1 MQWENITDYYY
12 AWAIYL
18 AGAIGCS
25 LAAWLF
31 IRGLPRVVVHFF
43 VVTVMVLLFTPFA
56 LDAKTMVMA
65 PAIVFL
71 GYGVI
76 TDGLAEV
83 KPVLKTIILVW
94 AMAMVVSLVYQL
106 LTRNWYKARLQ
117 RKLDAQDPDYHEQ
130 NYHQDDYEE
139 PRQAPGFDPERN
151 GFYPPKES
159 VLPGE
164 VPIRAE
170 R

>member
-1 MQWENITDYYY
+1 MQWENINDYYY

-18 AGAIGCS
+18 VGAIGCS
-25 LAAWLF
+25 LAAWIF
-31 IRGLPRVVVHFF
+31 IRGLPRAVVHFF
-43 VVTVMVLLFTPFA
+43 VITVIVLLFTPFA

-71 GYGVI
+71 SYGI
-76 TDGLAEV
+76 IADGFIAV
-83 KPVLKTIILVW
+83 KPVLKTIIIVW
-94 AMAMVVSLVYQL
+94 AIAIVLSLVYQL

-117 RKLDAQDPDYHEQ
+117 RRLEGEPDEYYEPEDHE
-130 NYHQDDYEE
+130 EM
-139 PRQAPGFDPERN
+139 PGFDRQRN
-151 GFYPPKES
+151 GFYPPKETS
-159 VLPGE
+159 LPGE

>member
-18 AGAIGCS
+18 TGAVGCS

-31 IRGLPRVVVHFF
+31 IRGLPRIVIHFF

-56 LDAKTMVMA
+56 LDAQTMVLA

-71 GYGVI
+71 GYGAI
-76 TDGLAEV
+76 IDGFAEV

-94 AMAMVVSLVYQL
+94 AMAMVLSLIYQL

-117 RKLDAQDPDYHEQ
+117 RKLNMQDP
-130 NYHQDDYEE
+130 NYHDQDHQDEE
-139 PRQAPGFDPERN
+139 PQQLGGFDPERN
-151 GFYPPKES
+151 GFYPPKET

-164 VPIRAE
+164 IPIRAE